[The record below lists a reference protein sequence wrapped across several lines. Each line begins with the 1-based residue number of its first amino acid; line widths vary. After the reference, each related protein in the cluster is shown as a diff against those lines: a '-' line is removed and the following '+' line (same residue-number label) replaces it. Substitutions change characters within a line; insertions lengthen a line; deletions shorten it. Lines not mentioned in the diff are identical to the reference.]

1 MARVEK
7 PPGQA
12 EIRLFGESADAQR
25 AMVIRRT
32 GLDIAIAGFGAS
44 WADAEHNDIFSRNGD
59 LDSSAESR
67 AVLGRMGNALMEGKQ
82 TDHRLGIVTKQKK
95 RRQSNRGR
103 CIAPGGLSDDLLRV
117 KLWKLTKNS
126 GTKVVV
132 RDDPKTTGRG
142 HGCEAR
148 YGLLDHGVLAVERK
162 QLLGAALAAQR
173 PEPRASA
180 ASQNHGI
187 EVRVRFHVVE
197 SLPSAHRAA
206 KSSPQGA
213 QGITGAT
220 WAPLICAFPC
230 APLCSLW

>member
-1 MARVEK
+1 MARFEK

-12 EIRLFGESADAQR
+12 EIRLFGEAADAQR
-25 AMVIRRT
+25 AIVIRRT
-32 GLDIAIAGFGAS
+32 GLDIAIAGLGAS
-44 WADAEHNDIFSRNGD
+44 RADAEHNHVFSDSGN
-59 LDSSAESR
+59 LDSSAESSP
-67 AVLGRMGNALMEGKQ
+67 VLGRTGDDVIGGKQ
-82 TDHRLGIVTKQKK
+82 TEHRLGIVTKQEEC
-95 RRQSNRGR
+95 RQSNRGR
-103 CIAPGGLSDDLLRV
+103 CIAPDGLSDDLLPV

-126 GTKVVV
+126 GTKVVI
-132 RDDPKTTGRG
+132 RDDPKTARRG

-148 YGLLDHGVLAVERK
+148 HGLLDHGVLAVERE

-187 EVRVRFHVVE
+187 EVRVRLHVLE

-220 WAPLICAFPC
+220 WVPLICAFPC